1 MAKGL
6 AHRLYTGEISY
17 DFVGHRK
24 RWYTFSAALIAACFL
39 AIGFLGLNLSIDFR
53 GGTEFTVPVEV
64 TPSTVDDYRVA
75 VDKLGLPHNDDITVN
90 SIGSNQIR
98 VQMRSLDA
106 EEVGIVRQALASKA
120 GVNED
125 QVTNSLIGAS
135 WGKQITQ
142 KGLIALVVFMVL
154 VSVLIWVYFREKKMA
169 IAAMVALLHDLVVTV
184 GLYAMVGFSFSPA
197 SLIGLLSILG
207 YSLYD
212 TVVVFD
218 KVRENTR
225 DITRQRRSHA
235 EAANMAVNQVLV
247 RSLNTTII
255 AVLPVGALLFA
266 GQFILGTGP
275 LKDLGLA
282 LFAGMI
288 FGAYSSIFIAT
299 PLLVDMK
306 LREPEIVAHNERL
319 ARRESRVSRG
329 EKEAERAPALSRDD
343 EPAGE
348 SVRLGVLT
356 PDEYRQRRQ
365 QPAKQSRSARKG

>member
-6 AHRLYTGEISY
+6 AHRLYSGEVSY

-24 RWYTFSAALIAACFL
+24 RWYTFSAVLLTVCLL
-39 AIGFLGLNLSIDFR
+39 AIGVLGLNLSIDFR
-53 GGTEFTVPVEV
+53 GGTEFTVPVQV
-64 TPSTVDDYRVA
+64 TETTTDDYRVA
-75 VDKLGLPHNDDITVN
+75 VDQLGLPQNDDITVN
-90 SIGSNQIR
+90 SIGTTQIR
-98 VQMRSLDA
+98 VQLRSLNA
-106 EEVGIVRQALASKA
+106 EEVGTVRQALAAKA
-120 GVNED
+120 GVDED

-142 KGLIALVVFMVL
+142 KGLTALVVFLLL
-154 VSVLIWVYFREKKMA
+154 VSALIWVYFREKKMA
-169 IAAMVALLHDLVVTV
+169 LAAIVALFHDLVVVV
-184 GLYAMVGFSFSPA
+184 GLYAIVGFSFSPA

-225 DITRQRRSHA
+225 DITRQRRSYA
-235 EAANMAVNQVLV
+235 DAANLAINQVLV

-255 AVLPVGALLFA
+255 AILPVGSLLFA

-306 LREPEIVAHNERL
+306 NREPEITKHNERL
-319 ARRESRVSRG
+319 SRREARSS
-329 EKEAERAPALSRDD
+329 AETPQTPVLTR
-343 EPAGE
+343 EEETE
-348 SVRLGVLT
+348 SVQLGVLT
-356 PDEYRQRRQ
+356 PDEYRAQRQ
-365 QPAKQSRSARKG
+365 QPVRQSRNARKG